1 MSSYW
6 ELESFYSPQDIII
19 AGGGFAGLWSAYYL
33 KKINPHLKIL
43 IIEKNTFPT
52 GASTRN
58 AGFACFG
65 TVTEL
70 MSDAKISGTEKML
83 DLVTYRHKGLKK
95 INKAFSPEEIN
106 YKQHGGYELITGRQ
120 YTSTRQV
127 EDDINW
133 LNHSLQQTVGHKN
146 IFRLAD
152 KKIRQFNF
160 QNTAHLI
167 ENKLE
172 AQLHPGLLMQV
183 LIRRLQ
189 VMGVTMM
196 TGTELKSFEESNG
209 DLSIQTN
216 APLHFTTSQL
226 LICTNGLAGELLPDN
241 KIVPARGQVLVTSP
255 IKDLSFKGTF
265 HYDEG
270 FYYFRNIGNRV
281 LLGGARNK
289 AFAEEQTTDLLITE
303 AVQQEL
309 ERFLRDIVLPGQTY
323 TIEHRWSGIMGMG
336 KDKFPVI
343 KEIQPNC
350 FCLVGLGGMGVA
362 LAPVAGEQVA
372 EMMTKARS

>member
-216 APLHFTTSQL
+216 APLHFTTTQL

-309 ERFLRDIVLPGQTY
+309 ERFLRDIVLPGRTY

-343 KEIQPNC
+343 KEIKPNC

>member
-6 ELESFYSPQDIII
+6 ELESFYSPQDVII

-33 KKINPHLKIL
+33 KKLNPHIKIL

-70 MSDAKISGTEKML
+70 ISDAKISGIEKMI
-83 DLVTYRHKGLKK
+83 DLVTSRHKGLKK
-95 INKAFSPEEIN
+95 INKTFSPEEIN
-106 YKQHGGYELITGRQ
+106 YKQHGGYELITGKQ
-120 YTSTRQV
+120 YTSARQL
-127 EDDINW
+127 EEDINW
-133 LNHSLQQTVGHKN
+133 LNHAFQQTVGHKN

-152 KKIRQFNF
+152 KKISHFNF
-160 QNTAHLI
+160 KNTAHLV

-172 AQLHPGLLMQV
+172 AQLHPGLLMQA
-183 LIRRLQ
+183 LMRRLQ

-196 TGTELKSFEESNG
+196 TGTELKSFEESN
-209 DLSIQTN
+209 DNLLIQTN
-216 APLHFTTSQL
+216 APAPFTTRQL
-226 LICTNGLAGELLPDN
+226 LICTNGLAGELLPDD

-270 FYYFRNIGNRV
+270 YYYFRNVGDRI
-281 LLGGARNK
+281 LLGGARNTD
-289 AFAEEQTTDLLITE
+289 FESEMTDSFETTDNI
-303 AVQQEL
+303 QNSL
-309 ERFLRDIVLPGQTY
+309 EVFLNQHIANDIEFK
-323 TIEHRWSGIMGMG
+323 IEYKWSGIMAFSEN
-336 KDKFPVI
+336 KKPII
-343 KEIQPNC
+343 KELQSNVFSILSCN
-350 FCLVGLGGMGVA
+350 GMGVA
-362 LAPVAGEQVA
+362 LSPIISEKFIDDFV
-372 EMMTKARS
+372 

>member
-1 MSSYW
+1 MSSFW
-6 ELESFYSPQDIII
+6 ELESFYSSQDVII

-33 KKINPHLKIL
+33 KKHDPHLKIL
-43 IIEKNTFPT
+43 IIEKNNFPT

-70 MSDAKISGTEKML
+70 MDDAKVLGIEKML
-83 DLVTYRHKGLKK
+83 GLVTSRHEGLKK
-95 INKAFSPEEIN
+95 LSKVFSPEEIN
-106 YKQHGGYELITGRQ
+106 YKQHGGYELITGKQ
-120 YTSTRQV
+120 YTAARQV

-133 LNHSLQQTVGHKN
+133 LNHSLQQTIGHKN

-160 QNTAHLI
+160 QDTAHLI

-172 AQLHPGLLMQV
+172 AQLHPGLLMQA
-183 LIRRLQ
+183 LMLRLQ

-196 TGTELKSFEESNG
+196 TGIELKSFEEIN
-209 DLSIQTN
+209 DELSIQTN
-216 APLHFTTSQL
+216 APAPFTTKQL

-241 KIVPARGQVLVTSP
+241 KIMPARGQVLVTCP

-289 AFAEEQTTDLLITE
+289 AFTEEQTTDLSVTDT
-303 AVQQEL
+303 VQQEL
-309 ERFLRDIVLPGQTY
+309 ERFLRDIILPGQTY

-343 KEIQPNC
+343 KEIKPNC